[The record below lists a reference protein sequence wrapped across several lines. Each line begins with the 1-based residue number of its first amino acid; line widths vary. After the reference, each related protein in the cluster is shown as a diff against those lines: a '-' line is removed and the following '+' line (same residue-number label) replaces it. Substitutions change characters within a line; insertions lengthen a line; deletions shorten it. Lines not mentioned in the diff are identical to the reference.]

1 MKIYAMLLTAS
12 LVSDNCVNKLWYL
25 NAVEYN
31 VAIKI
36 SIRNYSY
43 VGKFVL
49 RVLNKRNQ

>member
-36 SIRNYSY
+36 SIRNYIVTWGNLY
-43 VGKFVL
+43 L
-49 RVLNKRNQ
+49 EC